1 MDEAAERVRLVSDDL
16 DAIDLGDS
24 RLNYRM
30 RRVAKRVAADPSKSF
45 PEVLATEA
53 ELEGF
58 YRFFGNDKVTKEK
71 LLEPHTSA
79 TVQRLTDRGTV
90 LVVHDNT
97 EFRFKG
103 EGREG
108 LGRVTRGGNGFFS
121 HICLAVG
128 ADETRDP
135 LGVLDIDVWTRS
147 GESPTQL
154 RKRDPK
160 AYAALRWAGV
170 ATEQDRWFQM
180 VERAEACAG
189 AAASLVHLMDSE
201 ADDYGLLWNLINAR
215 RRFVLRLCYDRK
227 LDAEATG
234 SNTGEKALEFVSK
247 AETLATRDVVLA
259 RRTRAK
265 AGTGANRTQP
275 RKERLS
281 RIAFSARRVV
291 LVRPHHAPRTAPK
304 KLEVN
309 IVAARETNAPE
320 GETPVEWLLLTTEP
334 IDSKA
339 ALLAVVDMYRGR
351 WLIEE
356 YFKAL
361 KTGCAFETRQ
371 LETAN
376 TIFKALAL
384 FAPVAWALLRM
395 RTLSRLPGNFPIAM
409 ALSPTQ
415 IKILKTETG
424 LPLRLN
430 SSVLEGCL
438 AVARLGGHIKNNGAP
453 GWQVLGRGYTKLL
466 TIEVG
471 YKIAKRETSDR

>member
-16 DAIDLGDS
+16 DEVELGDS

-45 PEVLATEA
+45 PEALATEA

-71 LLEPHTSA
+71 ILEPHASA
-79 TVQRLTDRGTV
+79 TVQRLVGRSTV

-108 LGRVTRGGNGFFS
+108 LGRVTRGGNGFFG
-121 HICLAVG
+121 HVCLAVG

-135 LGVLDIDVWTRS
+135 LGVLDIDVWTRN
-147 GESPTQL
+147 GESPSQL
-154 RKRDPK
+154 RKKDPNSYL
-160 AYAALRWAGV
+160 AMRRAGV

-180 VERAEACAG
+180 VERAELRAG

-201 ADDYGLLWNLINAR
+201 ADDYVLLWNLINAK

-234 SNTGEKALEFVSK
+234 SIPGEKALEFVSK
-247 AETLATRDVVLA
+247 AETLATRDVMLA
-259 RRTRAK
+259 RRSRPK
-265 AGTGANRTQP
+265 AGTGAQRNQP
-275 RKERLS
+275 RSERLS
-281 RIAFSARRVV
+281 RIAFSARKVV
-291 LVRPHHAPRTAPK
+291 IARPTHAPRTAPET
-304 KLEVN
+304 LQVN
-309 IVAARETNAPE
+309 IVAARETSASE
-320 GETPVEWLLLTTEP
+320 EETPVEWLLLTTEP
-334 IDSKA
+334 IERKED
-339 ALLAVVDMYRGR
+339 LLAVVDMYRAR

-356 YFKAL
+356 YFRAL

-371 LETAN
+371 LETSN

-415 IKILKTETG
+415 IKILKSETR

-466 TIEVG
+466 TLEVG